1 MAGWTVLSTGLATAL
16 IAAAAVAVASER
28 MVRGDGAVSATI
40 NGAPMRLRIDP
51 GAVAMPLLSTPAA
64 QRAALKP
71 GMIGIGYAV
80 GPIHVRG
87 RTAVAAIGLD
97 GTTFK
102 RRIGW
107 TDAPYSAD
115 VDGVIGPGGVP
126 EPVVRFALR
135 PRAADDQAIVL
146 PMADPH
152 GLGASWG
159 DSLATTQ
166 VGDIAIELRFDPR
179 QPVTLAPA
187 GLGARIAGVLGGIW
201 EGEVVQR
208 EIVFGIKRP
217 VRTMR
222 LAKPLAIGTLTLTA
236 LGVRTG
242 DFGNAG
248 SIPEKDADPDEI
260 VVTAKTRA
268 GRRSNRLTIG
278 NDLLSRCSELV
289 FDKTARQIR
298 LSCR

>member
-1 MAGWTVLSTGLATAL
+1 MTGWTILAAGL
-16 IAAAAVAVASER
+16 IAVAAVTAAGER
-28 MVRGDGAVSATI
+28 VVESDGVVPAKV
-40 NGAPMRLRIDP
+40 NGAPLRLRIDP
-51 GAVAMPLLSTPAA
+51 GAVAMPLLSTAA
-64 QRAALKP
+64 ARRAALKP

-80 GPIHVRG
+80 GPIRVFG
-87 RTAVAAIGLD
+87 RTAVAEIGLN

-135 PRAADDQAIVL
+135 PRAPDEHAIVL

-152 GLGASWG
+152 GLGGSWG
-159 DSLATTQ
+159 DTLATTQ
-166 VGDIAIELRFDPR
+166 VGGMSIDLRFDPR

-187 GLGARIAGVLGGIW
+187 GLGARIAGALGGTW
-201 EGEVVQR
+201 EGEIVQR
-208 EIVFGIKRP
+208 EIVFGIRRP

-222 LAKPLAIGTLTLTA
+222 LARPLAIGTLTLST

-248 SIPEKDADPDEI
+248 SIPEKHADPDEI
-260 VVTAKTRA
+260 VVTAKTKA

-289 FDKTARQIR
+289 FDKVARQIR